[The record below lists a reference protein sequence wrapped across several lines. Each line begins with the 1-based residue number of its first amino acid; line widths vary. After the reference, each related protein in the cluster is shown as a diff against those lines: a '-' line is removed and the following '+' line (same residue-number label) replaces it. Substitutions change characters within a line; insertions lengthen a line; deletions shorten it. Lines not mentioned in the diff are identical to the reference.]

1 MKRTITAL
9 FIATV
14 MLAAVF
20 NITVFSA
27 SPDPSRRITLT
38 VTVKSGEN
46 TVPGG
51 AMTLYRVAE
60 LGEDMSYSYT
70 ESFKS
75 CSASLDTERELLTSE
90 LIAYIYDNN
99 IGGAVRN
106 VDDSGT
112 AFFDSLKSGLYLVV
126 QNIPASGYEKANP
139 FIIELPM
146 LLNNGEYDYDVSAVA
161 KTEPETEDTEKP
173 ITTPSTTRPTG
184 GLPQTGQLKWPIP
197 ILIVCGLG
205 LIIIGVIVIK
215 SRKND
220 KDEK

>member
-1 MKRTITAL
+1 MKRTFTAL

-14 MLAAVF
+14 MLVTAF
-20 NITVFSA
+20 NLTVFSA
-27 SPDPSRRITLT
+27 APDPVRNITLT

-46 TVPGG
+46 AVPGG
-51 AMTLYRVAE
+51 AITLYRVAE
-60 LGEDMSYSYT
+60 LGEDMSYCYT
-70 ESFKS
+70 EIFKDCALAPDS
-75 CSASLDTERELLTSE
+75 ERELLTSE

-106 VDDSGT
+106 VDNNGA
-112 AFFDSLKSGLYLVV
+112 AFFDLLKSGLYLVI

-161 KTEPETEDTEKP
+161 KTEPETEETQKP
-173 ITTPSTTRPTG
+173 VTIPSTTRPTG

-205 LIIIGVIVIK
+205 LIIIGVIVIR